1 MPEEEIAEIELRT
14 TSAFVRRPT
23 PSAPTTVTATVGEQ
37 SATVSWKSA
46 AATSVHEFEVT
57 AMPGGTTVSA
67 EAGQTSVL
75 VGGLKDRRRY
85 TFTVTAISASGRAV
99 SNPSAPVWPG
109 DDAPGYLL
117 PLQLLYILVL
127 VAGAF
132 GYALAGSTVAA
143 HTSQLAE
150 LVRIRNLLPQGFA
163 GVPLSI
169 AWFGALG
176 AVMISFGGLFD
187 HGHRDW
193 QRSYVAW
200 HITRPLLGAVM
211 AMIGFLL
218 LSGILRAAGAPLNF
232 STAGT
237 GRLILYAI
245 AFVIGF
251 RESVFRSL
259 VKQLADVLI
268 SPGLGGV

>member
-1 MPEEEIAEIELRT
+1 
-14 TSAFVRRPT
+14 
-23 PSAPTTVTATVGEQ
+23 
-37 SATVSWKSA
+37 
-46 AATSVHEFEVT
+46 
-57 AMPGGTTVSA
+57 MPGGRTVSA
-67 EAGQTSVL
+67 EAGQSSVL
-75 VGGLKDRRRY
+75 VGDLKDRHRY
-85 TFTVTAISASGRAV
+85 TFTVTAISPSGRAV
-99 SNPSAPVWPG
+99 SNPSAPIWPG

-117 PLQLLYILVL
+117 PLQLLYLVVL
-127 VAGAF
+127 VAAAF
-132 GYALAGSTVAA
+132 AYALAGSTVAS
-143 HTSQLAE
+143 HTPQLAE
-150 LVRIRNLLPQGFA
+150 LVRIRNVLPQGFA

-193 QRSYVAW
+193 QRSYTAW
-200 HITRPLLGAVM
+200 HITRPLLGAIM

-218 LSGILRAAGAPLNF
+218 LSGTLRAAGAPLNF
-232 STAGT
+232 ATAGT
-237 GRLILYAI
+237 GRLILYAV

-251 RESVFRSL
+251 RESVFRTL